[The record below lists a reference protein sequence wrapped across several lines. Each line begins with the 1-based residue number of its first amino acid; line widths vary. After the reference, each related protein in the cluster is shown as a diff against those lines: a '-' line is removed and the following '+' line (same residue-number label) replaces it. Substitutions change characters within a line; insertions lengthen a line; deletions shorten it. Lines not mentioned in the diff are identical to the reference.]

1 VRKPNYGLS
10 VLSGKPHGISFSIIF
25 EKEFYAFTKGKTG
38 NSRMKDLLKSLNLDS
53 RLTEYGFNS
62 LMEPIDYKAVE
73 TILSKQ
79 KDQAKEFI
87 KNNLV

>member
-1 VRKPNYGLS
+1 
-10 VLSGKPHGISFSIIF
+10 
-25 EKEFYAFTKGKTG
+25 
-38 NSRMKDLLKSLNLDS
+38 MKDLLKSLNLDS